1 VVNAAG
7 PIGRDPAQQLARHE
21 LSKSI
26 YHRNSPVQAV
36 LGAIARFLN
45 RMFQGANVAV
55 PGGWW
60 TLVALA
66 ALVVIVTAAVLAR
79 IGPVA
84 RARRAAAPLL
94 SAGSRPLTAR
104 QHRDLA
110 EAAVAGG
117 DYTLAIIE
125 RVRAIATGLEERG
138 VLSQDAGRTAD
149 EMAAQA
155 AVRIPGHASGLGDAA
170 RVFDRVCYGDR
181 RGSADEYEQ
190 VRALD
195 EALGRARTL
204 VASPS

>member
-1 VVNAAG
+1 VVKAAG
-7 PIGRDPAQQLARHE
+7 PIGRDPAQRLARHE
-21 LSKSI
+21 LSRSI
-26 YHRNSPVQAV
+26 YHDNSPLQAV
-36 LGAIARFLN
+36 LRAIARFFDRL
-45 RMFQGANVAV
+45 FHGANTTT

-66 ALVVIVTAAVLAR
+66 ALAVIVIAAVFAR

-94 SAGSRPLTAR
+94 SAGSKPLTAR

-110 EAAVAGG
+110 EAAAASG
-117 DYTLAIIE
+117 DYTQAIIE

-138 VLSQDAGRTAD
+138 VLRPDAGRTAD
-149 EMAAQA
+149 EMAARA
-155 AVRIPGHASGLGDAA
+155 AVRVPDHASGLGDAA

-181 RGSADEYEQ
+181 SGSADEYEQ
-190 VRALD
+190 IRALD

-204 VASPS
+204 VASHS

>member
-1 VVNAAG
+1 VVKAAG
-7 PIGRDPAQQLARHE
+7 PIGRDPAQRLARHE
-21 LSKSI
+21 LSRSI
-26 YHRNSPVQAV
+26 YHDNSWLQAV
-36 LGAIARFLN
+36 LQAIARFFD
-45 RMFQGANVAV
+45 RVFQGASTTA

-66 ALVVIVTAAVLAR
+66 ALLVIVIAAIGAR

-84 RARRAAAPLL
+84 RARRTAAPLL
-94 SAGSRPLTAR
+94 STGSGPLTAR

-110 EAAVAGG
+110 EAAAARA
-117 DYTLAIIE
+117 DYTQAIIE

-138 VLSQDAGRTAD
+138 VLSPDAGRTAD

-155 AVRIPGHASGLGDAA
+155 AVRIPDHGAGIGDAA

-181 RGSADEYEQ
+181 AGSRGEYEQ
-190 VRALD
+190 IRALD
-195 EALGRARTL
+195 EVLGRTKTL